1 MNLTGMSPKRFFIIF
16 CFLLLAHEL
25 VAFDIKSL
33 LFGEKSQD
41 DEPSPSVVFGTP
53 LSYNA
58 KSNRAG
64 NKKKSVHIYTH
75 TNFCCR

>member
-1 MNLTGMSPKRFFIIF
+1 MNLTGMSPKSFFILF

-53 LSYNA
+53 LSSNA

-64 NKKKSVHIYTH
+64 NNKKICAYLYPY
-75 TNFCCR
+75 